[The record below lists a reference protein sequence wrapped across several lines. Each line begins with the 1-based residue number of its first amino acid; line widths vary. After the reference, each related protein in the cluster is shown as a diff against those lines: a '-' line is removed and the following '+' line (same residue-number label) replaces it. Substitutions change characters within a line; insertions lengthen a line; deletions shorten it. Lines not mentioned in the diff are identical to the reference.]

1 MNLSDLFSVYN
12 EVVPET
18 KETKK
23 IDEKSEKLN
32 FYTPLT

>member
-1 MNLSDLFSVYN
+1 VYN